1 MPELADIFRSYGSDY
16 REKFSWRMLPSHI
29 RAMQDIC
36 QCRTPALGEHMAK
49 CDRCGYIHSFYHSCY
64 NRSCPK
70 CQSNHAQ
77 KWLEKRK
84 NELLPLPVN
93 YFHVV
98 FTLPKELHPIVRSNQ
113 VNMYDIFFKAA
124 SYALIK
130 LLADLHYGGGKPG
143 LLCVLHTWTRSMGYH
158 PHLHCLV
165 PAGLIQHSF
174 IEGGRGIKQYHW
186 HPIERTYLVPLT
198 PLAHI
203 FRARFIKLAR
213 KALPKITFPHTIWKK
228 QWVIY
233 CKSTLK
239 LTWRKRAD
247 SKVLLLEYLA
257 RYLYRIAITNR
268 RILSIKNHTVTFR
281 YQNSKDHQ
289 WKTMTLDA
297 HEFIRRFLQHV
308 LPRGFHKVRYYGFL
322 TPASRCILL
331 SVIQILS
338 LSTST
343 TSTPTASPSDS
354 SPAASANALY
364 LSQKKNQKSLTHYHH
379 ICPRCKIGNM
389 VVIVQTFFRKNPG
402 AATRP
407 PP

>member
-1 MPELADIFRSYGSDY
+1 MPELADIFRGYGPGY
-16 REKFSWRMLPSHI
+16 MEKFSQRMLPSHI
-29 RAMQDIC
+29 RALQDIC

-49 CDRCGYIHSFYHSCY
+49 CNRCGYKHSFYHLCY

-70 CQSNHAQ
+70 CQNNHAQ

-84 NELLPLPVN
+84 SQLLSLPVN

-113 VNMYDIFFKAA
+113 VKMYDIFFKAA

-130 LLADLHYGGGKPG
+130 LLADPHYGGGKPG
-143 LLCVLHTWTRSMGYH
+143 LLCVLHTWTRPMGYH
-158 PHLHCLV
+158 PHLHFLV
-165 PAGLIQHSF
+165 PAGVIQL
-174 IEGGRGIKQYHW
+174 IEGVKGVKQYHW
-186 HPIERTYLVPLT
+186 RPIERTYLVPFT
-198 PLAHI
+198 PLADI

-213 KALPKITFPHTIWKK
+213 KALPNIKFPHTIWKK

-239 LTWRKRAD
+239 LKSRKRTD

-268 RILSIKNHTVTFR
+268 RILSIKNGKVTFL
-281 YQNSKDHQ
+281 YQNSKDHR

-297 HEFIRRFLQHV
+297 NEFIRRFLQHV
-308 LPRGFHKVRYYGFL
+308 LPKGFHKVRYYGFL
-322 TPASRCILL
+322 APASRHILL
-331 SVIQILS
+331 SLIRKLS
-338 LSTST
+338 LS
-343 TSTPTASPSDS
+343 PASVSSSSSSSSLSFSSNGDS
-354 SPAASANALY
+354 H
-364 LSQKKNQKSLTHYHH
+364 NQDRNQQSLPNYHRK
-379 ICPRCKIGNM
+379 CPRCKTGDM
-389 VVIVQTFFRKNPG
+389 VVIVQAFFRKNPG
-402 AATRP
+402 AAARP